1 MHSSKTWTTKD
12 ASIRTANAPRF
23 TSSPSSTPSTSPTTP
38 SRSSRTGIARV
49 PLRRRNPPD
58 SSKNTSRGAILTTQI
73 SPKLDLAFLDSDLDS
88 GPDSTQDS
96 AEPALHH
103 PAPTAASSP
112 TITSSNWRPTSLTAS
127 DGDTLD
133 QYLTLYGQRD
143 CAAAMHYAESHP
155 ERLPPPEDF

>member
-1 MHSSKTWTTKD
+1 MIKQ
-12 ASIRTANAPRF
+12 F
-23 TSSPSSTPSTSPTTP
+23 
-38 SRSSRTGIARV
+38 
-49 PLRRRNPPD
+49 
-58 SSKNTSRGAILTTQI
+58 
-73 SPKLDLAFLDSDLDS
+73 SPKLELAFLDPDLASGLDS
-88 GPDSTQDS
+88 TRNP

-103 PAPTAASSP
+103 PRTDGCFKPDDYILQLAA
-112 TITSSNWRPTSLTAS
+112 NLLTAS